1 MLVRDGYELEV
12 LDAGGELPNT
22 IDAKSPVRNEK
33 GQREQGDEKV
43 EDGKNMALR
52 AAGIVKR
59 FEVQE
64 GKNNRKGLRRLWP
77 FGRREK
83 FEALQG
89 IDIEVRSGE
98 IYGIIG
104 MNGSG
109 KSTLIRVIS
118 TLLFPDEGTVE
129 VFGVDVVK
137 NPDEVRR
144 MINRVSVDAAFFRS
158 LSAKE
163 NLRYS
168 ARLHGLSPKVAR
180 ARYREILTRI
190 GFDPNRVSDQV
201 KSLSR
206 GMKQKVAVSRALM
219 STPKLLLLDEPTT
232 GLDPR
237 SKRDVQHFLHK
248 MRAEEGTTIVITT
261 HDMEEAERICD
272 RISIIHEGRIVAEG
286 TAQELKDMARNARG
300 EPTLEKAFFKF
311 TGEEWEKYE

>member
-1 MLVRDGYELEV
+1 MEENDTNKPDKTKISDTE
-12 LDAGGELPNT
+12 
-22 IDAKSPVRNEK
+22 SPVGNITEPIRDERSEVKEIKKEK
-33 GQREQGDEKV
+33 F
-43 EDGKNMALR
+43 ALR
-52 AAGIVKR
+52 ASDVVKR

-64 GKNNRKGLRRLWP
+64 GNHRRKGLRGLWP
-77 FGRREK
+77 FRKRET
-83 FEALQG
+83 FEALRNVNV
-89 IDIEVRSGE
+89 EVRAGE

-109 KSTLIRVIS
+109 KSTFIRVIS

-168 ARLHGLSPKVAR
+168 ARLHGLSPGEAR
-180 ARYREILTRI
+180 KRYKEILTRI
-190 GFDPNRVSDQV
+190 GFDHNRVSDQV

-219 STPKLLLLDEPTT
+219 STPRLLLLDEPTT

-237 SKRDVQHFLHK
+237 SKRDVQQFLHK
-248 MRAEEGTTIVITT
+248 MRDEEGTTIVITT

-272 RISIIHEGRIVAEG
+272 RIAVIHEGQIVAEG
-286 TAQELKDMARNARG
+286 TAQELKELALNGRG
-300 EPTLEKAFFKF
+300 EPTLEKIFFKF
-311 TGEEWEKYE
+311 TGEEWDEYE

>member
-1 MLVRDGYELEV
+1 MEGPE
-12 LDAGGELPNT
+12 N
-22 IDAKSPVRNEK
+22 I
-33 GQREQGDEKV
+33 
-43 EDGKNMALR
+43 ALR
-52 AAGIVKR
+52 AVGVVKR
-59 FEVQE
+59 FDVQE
-64 GKNNRKGLRRLWP
+64 RNQGFKGLRSRWP
-77 FGRREK
+77 FCRREK
-83 FEALQG
+83 FEALKEVS
-89 IDIEVRSGE
+89 IEVRSGE

-109 KSTLIRVIS
+109 KSTFVRVIS

-158 LSAKE
+158 LSTKE

-168 ARLHGLSPKVAR
+168 ARLHGLSPKDAR
-180 ARYREILTRI
+180 SRYREILTRI
-190 GFDPNRVSDQV
+190 GFDTTRVSDQV

-219 STPKLLLLDEPTT
+219 TSPRLLLLDEPTT

-237 SKRDVQHFLHK
+237 SKRDVQQFLLK
-248 MRAEEGTTIVITT
+248 MREEEGTTIVITT

-272 RISIIHEGRIVAEG
+272 HIAIIHEGRIVAEG
-286 TAQELKDMARNARG
+286 TAGELKELVRNGRG
-300 EPTLEKAFFKF
+300 EPTVERTFFKY

>member
-1 MLVRDGYELEV
+1 MIVRDGYEL
-12 LDAGGELPNT
+12 DELET
-22 IDAKSPVRNEK
+22 GSAISSEKSPDVNAAVNGRDERRDVETKNE
-33 GQREQGDEKV
+33 E
-43 EDGKNMALR
+43 NLALR
-52 AAGIVKR
+52 ASGVVKR
-59 FEVQE
+59 FEVQD
-64 GKNNRKGLRRLWP
+64 GNRRRKGLRRLWP
-77 FGRREK
+77 FGRRET
-83 FEALQG
+83 FEALSCVS
-89 IDIEVRSGE
+89 IEVRAGE
-98 IYGIIG
+98 IYGLIG

-109 KSTLIRVIS
+109 KSTFIRVIS

-168 ARLHGLSPKVAR
+168 ARLHGLSPRDAR
-180 ARYREILTRI
+180 KRYKEILTRI
-190 GFDPNRVSDQV
+190 GFDHNRVSDQV

-219 STPKLLLLDEPTT
+219 STPRLLLLDEPTT

-237 SKRDVQHFLHK
+237 SKRDVQQFLHK
-248 MRAEEGTTIVITT
+248 MRDEEGTTIVITT

-272 RISIIHEGRIVAEG
+272 RIAIIHDGRIVAEG
-286 TAQELKDMARNARG
+286 TAAELIEIARNGRG
-300 EPTLEKAFFKF
+300 EPTLEKVFFKF
-311 TGEEWEKYE
+311 TGEEWDEYE

>member
-1 MLVRDGYELEV
+1 MEENDTNKPDKTKISDTE
-12 LDAGGELPNT
+12 
-22 IDAKSPVRNEK
+22 SPVGNITEPIRDERSEVKEIKKEK
-33 GQREQGDEKV
+33 F
-43 EDGKNMALR
+43 ALR
-52 AAGIVKR
+52 ASDVVKR

-64 GKNNRKGLRRLWP
+64 GNHRRKGLRGLWP
-77 FGRREK
+77 FRKRET
-83 FEALQG
+83 FEALRNVNV
-89 IDIEVRSGE
+89 EVRAGE

-109 KSTLIRVIS
+109 KSTFIRVIS

-168 ARLHGLSPKVAR
+168 ARLHGLSPGEAR
-180 ARYREILTRI
+180 KRYKEILTRI

-219 STPKLLLLDEPTT
+219 STPRLLLLDEPTT

-237 SKRDVQHFLHK
+237 SKRDVQQFLHK
-248 MRAEEGTTIVITT
+248 MRDEEGTTIVITT

-272 RISIIHEGRIVAEG
+272 RIAVIHEGQIVAEG
-286 TAQELKDMARNARG
+286 TAQELKELALNGRG
-300 EPTLEKAFFKF
+300 EPTLEKIFFKF
-311 TGEEWEKYE
+311 TGEEWDEYE

>member
-1 MLVRDGYELEV
+1 MEENAVNKPDKTEISDTG
-12 LDAGGELPNT
+12 
-22 IDAKSPVRNEK
+22 SPVGDRTEPIRDERSEVKEIQKEK
-33 GQREQGDEKV
+33 L
-43 EDGKNMALR
+43 ALR
-52 AAGIVKR
+52 ASDVVKR

-64 GKNNRKGLRRLWP
+64 RNHRHKGLRRLWP
-77 FGRREK
+77 FGKRET
-83 FEALQG
+83 FEALRNVNV
-89 IDIEVRSGE
+89 EVRAGE

-109 KSTLIRVIS
+109 KSTFIRVIS

-168 ARLHGLSPKVAR
+168 ARLHGLSPGEAR
-180 ARYREILTRI
+180 KRYKEILTRI
-190 GFDPNRVSDQV
+190 GFDHNRVSDQV

-219 STPKLLLLDEPTT
+219 STPRLLLLDEPTT

-237 SKRDVQHFLHK
+237 SKRDVQQFLHK
-248 MRAEEGTTIVITT
+248 MRDEEGTTIVITT

-272 RISIIHEGRIVAEG
+272 RIAVIHEGRIVAEG
-286 TAQELKDMARNARG
+286 TAQELKELARNGRG
-300 EPTLEKAFFKF
+300 EPTLEKIFFKF
-311 TGEEWEKYE
+311 TGEEWDEYE

>member
-1 MLVRDGYELEV
+1 MIVRNGYELDE
-12 LDAGGELPNT
+12 LETGSAISSEESPDAYATVNG
-22 IDAKSPVRNEK
+22 R
-33 GQREQGDEKV
+33 DERSNV
-43 EDGKNMALR
+43 ETENKESLALR
-52 AAGIVKR
+52 ASGVVKR
-59 FEVQE
+59 FEVQN
-64 GKNNRKGLRRLWP
+64 GKQRGKGLRRLWP
-77 FGRREK
+77 FRKRET
-83 FEALQG
+83 FEALSNVSV
-89 IDIEVRSGE
+89 EVRAGE
-98 IYGIIG
+98 IFGIIG

-109 KSTLIRVIS
+109 KSTFIRVIS

-168 ARLHGLSPKVAR
+168 ARLHGLSPRVAR
-180 ARYREILTRI
+180 KRYKEILTRI
-190 GFDPNRVSDQV
+190 GFDHKRVSDQV

-219 STPKLLLLDEPTT
+219 STPRLLLLDEPTT

-237 SKRDVQHFLHK
+237 SKRDVQQFLHK
-248 MRAEEGTTIVITT
+248 MRDEEGTTIVITT

-272 RISIIHEGRIVAEG
+272 RIAVIHDGRIVAEG
-286 TAQELKDMARNARG
+286 TAAELVEIARNGRG
-300 EPTLEKAFFKF
+300 EPTLEKVFFKF
-311 TGEEWEKYE
+311 TGEEWEEYE

>member
-1 MLVRDGYELEV
+1 MEENAVNKPDKTKISDTG
-12 LDAGGELPNT
+12 
-22 IDAKSPVRNEK
+22 SPVGDISEPLQNERSEVK
-33 GQREQGDEKV
+33 GIQKEKF
-43 EDGKNMALR
+43 ALR
-52 AAGIVKR
+52 ASDVVKR

-64 GKNNRKGLRRLWP
+64 GNHRRKGLRGLWP
-77 FGRREK
+77 FRKRET
-83 FEALQG
+83 FEALRNVNV
-89 IDIEVRSGE
+89 EVRAGE

-109 KSTLIRVIS
+109 KSTFIRVIS

-168 ARLHGLSPKVAR
+168 ARLHGLSPGEAR
-180 ARYREILTRI
+180 KRYKEILTRI
-190 GFDPNRVSDQV
+190 GFDHNRVSDQV

-237 SKRDVQHFLHK
+237 SKRDVQQFLHK
-248 MRAEEGTTIVITT
+248 MRDEEGTTIVITT

-272 RISIIHEGRIVAEG
+272 RIAIIHEGQIVAEG
-286 TAQELKDMARNARG
+286 TAQELKELVRNSRG
-300 EPTLEKAFFKF
+300 ELTLEKIFFKF
-311 TGEEWEKYE
+311 TGEEWDEYE

>member
-1 MLVRDGYELEV
+1 MEENDTNKPDKTKISDTE
-12 LDAGGELPNT
+12 
-22 IDAKSPVRNEK
+22 SPVGNITEPIRDERSEVKEIKKEK
-33 GQREQGDEKV
+33 F
-43 EDGKNMALR
+43 ALR
-52 AAGIVKR
+52 ASDVVKR

-64 GKNNRKGLRRLWP
+64 GNHRRKGLRGLWP
-77 FGRREK
+77 FRKRET
-83 FEALQG
+83 FEALRNVNV
-89 IDIEVRSGE
+89 EVRAGE

-109 KSTLIRVIS
+109 KSTFIRVIS

-168 ARLHGLSPKVAR
+168 ARLHGLSPGEAR
-180 ARYREILTRI
+180 KRYKEILTRI

-219 STPKLLLLDEPTT
+219 STPRLLLRDEPTT

-237 SKRDVQHFLHK
+237 SKRDVQQFLHK
-248 MRAEEGTTIVITT
+248 MRDEEGTTIVITT

-272 RISIIHEGRIVAEG
+272 RIAVIHEGQIVAEG
-286 TAQELKDMARNARG
+286 TAQELKELALNGRG
-300 EPTLEKAFFKF
+300 EPTLEKIFFKF
-311 TGEEWEKYE
+311 TGEEWDEYE

>member
-1 MLVRDGYELEV
+1 MILRDGYELDET
-12 LDAGGELPNT
+12 GET
-22 IDAKSPVRNEK
+22 STEKSPVNNETK
-33 GQREQGDEKV
+33 TRSNVFRGEKV
-43 EDGKNMALR
+43 GVEEKIALR
-52 AAGIVKR
+52 ATGVVKR

-64 GKNNRKGLRRLWP
+64 GNHLRKGLRGLWP
-77 FGRREK
+77 FRKRET
-83 FEALQG
+83 FEALRNVNV
-89 IDIEVRSGE
+89 EVRTGE

-109 KSTLIRVIS
+109 KSTFIRVIS
-118 TLLFPDEGTVE
+118 TLLFPDEGTVK

-168 ARLHGLSPKVAR
+168 ARLHGLSPKYAR
-180 ARYREILTRI
+180 ERYKEILTRI

-219 STPKLLLLDEPTT
+219 SAPRLLLLDEPTT

-237 SKRDVQHFLHK
+237 SKRDVQRFLHK
-248 MRAEEGTTIVITT
+248 MRDEEGTTIVITT

-272 RISIIHEGRIVAEG
+272 RVAIIHEGSVVAEG
-286 TAQELKDMARNARG
+286 TAQELKELARNGRG
-300 EPTLEKAFFKF
+300 EPTLEKIFFKF
-311 TGEEWEKYE
+311 TGEEWDEYE

>member
-1 MLVRDGYELEV
+1 MEGPE
-12 LDAGGELPNT
+12 N
-22 IDAKSPVRNEK
+22 I
-33 GQREQGDEKV
+33 
-43 EDGKNMALR
+43 ALR
-52 AAGIVKR
+52 AVGVVKR
-59 FEVQE
+59 FDVQE
-64 GKNNRKGLRRLWP
+64 RNQGFKGLRSRWP

-83 FEALQG
+83 FEALKEVS
-89 IDIEVRSGE
+89 IEVRSGE

-109 KSTLIRVIS
+109 KSTFVRVIS

-158 LSAKE
+158 LSTKE

-168 ARLHGLSPKVAR
+168 ARLHGLSPKDAR
-180 ARYREILTRI
+180 SRYREILTRI
-190 GFDPNRVSDQV
+190 GFDTTRVSDQV

-219 STPKLLLLDEPTT
+219 TSPRLLLLDEPTT

-237 SKRDVQHFLHK
+237 SKRDVQQFLLK
-248 MRAEEGTTIVITT
+248 MREEEGTTIVITT

-272 RISIIHEGRIVAEG
+272 HIAIIHEGRIVAEG
-286 TAQELKDMARNARG
+286 TAGELKELVRNGRG
-300 EPTLEKAFFKF
+300 EPTVERTFFKY

>member
-1 MLVRDGYELEV
+1 MIEKDGNKADEIKLS
-12 LDAGGELPNT
+12 DTG
-22 IDAKSPVRNEK
+22 SPVDNVVEPLQDERSKVKVVNKEK
-33 GQREQGDEKV
+33 L
-43 EDGKNMALR
+43 ALL
-52 AAGIVKR
+52 ASDVVKR

-64 GKNNRKGLRRLWP
+64 GNHRRKGLLGLWP
-77 FGRREK
+77 FRKRET
-83 FEALQG
+83 FEALRNVS
-89 IDIEVRSGE
+89 IKVREGE

-109 KSTLIRVIS
+109 KSTFIRVIS

-129 VFGVDVVK
+129 VFGIDVVK
-137 NPDEVRR
+137 DPDEVRR

-168 ARLHGLSPKVAR
+168 ARLHGLSPKDAR
-180 ARYREILTRI
+180 QRYKEILTRI
-190 GFDPNRVSDQV
+190 GFDPKRVSDQV

-219 STPKLLLLDEPTT
+219 SAPRLLLLDEPTT

-237 SKRDVQHFLHK
+237 SKRDVQQFLHK
-248 MRAEEGTTIVITT
+248 MRDEEGTTIVITT

-272 RISIIHEGRIVAEG
+272 RIAIIHEGQIVAEG
-286 TAQELKDMARNARG
+286 TAQELKELARNGRG
-300 EPTLEKAFFKF
+300 EPTLEKIFFKF
-311 TGEEWEKYE
+311 TGAEWDEYE